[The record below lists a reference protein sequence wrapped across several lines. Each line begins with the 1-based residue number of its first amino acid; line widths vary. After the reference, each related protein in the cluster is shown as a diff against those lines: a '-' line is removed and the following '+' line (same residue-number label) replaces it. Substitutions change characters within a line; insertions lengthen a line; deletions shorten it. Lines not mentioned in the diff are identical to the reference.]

1 MNKEKLTMNVL
12 FSGIGCQERGFEN
25 SNLFDVEVVSTSEIN
40 KEAVLSYAAI
50 HCGMTQEMIDT
61 YTEYPSR
68 EEMVRQLKGINLG
81 YEPEKNK
88 YYDWDKLARRKTND
102 IEKYWLACKLN
113 GNLGDISKISKMP
126 YADLWTCSFP
136 CFIGSTLVLTK
147 EYGYTP
153 IKNIKEGI
161 SVLTHDNTYQAVTKS
176 MMTGRKNIYKINA
189 MCFDKL
195 ECTENHKFYVRTRHR
210 VNTHIKGKAVNYRY
224 FDKPIWKECKDLT
237 KNDYLGYA
245 INQNSII
252 PKWQDNSGVRVKL
265 SSLMNNEDFWWIIGR
280 YIADGYKQTSKTGDK
295 IVICCGTPKVKLGLV
310 EKHLNACGL
319 NFCTDDHKSCM
330 NYHICSNEL
339 YKFVSQFGDKA
350 YGKFIPSFVFDMP
363 INLCEAFFNG
373 YWSGDGCFSNNRYKS
388 TSISRELIYG
398 LGQLVAKIYHRP
410 FSIFYSKRKPTTVI
424 EGRIVNQHDTYTI
437 MFSKENAKQDKAF
450 YEEGYIWFPIK
461 EVSNI
466 HTVEDVYDIT
476 VENNHSFTAN
486 GAIVHNCTDISVAGK
501 MKGLSPDTSTRSS
514 LLWENIR
521 LLKKAK
527 DNGTLPKY
535 LMFENVKN
543 LVSKKFID
551 DFNNLLEVL
560 DELGFNSY
568 WKVLNAKDCGVPQ
581 NRERVFVISIRKD
594 IDNGA
599 YDFPKPF
606 DTGIRLKDVLD
617 KEVDEKYYLS
627 KDIQERFHITDS
639 TFTKNIVGT
648 TKPDFRTIGQ
658 RDLVY
663 QQDSIMGALVATDYK
678 QPKQIIEQIPMDKS
692 LKNTRYGIDY
702 SNCITAREDCGSS
715 PHYAQQGTAVLELT
729 NNCIQ
734 VGNLNHYNYDEM
746 NRVYSKEGCSPTL
759 NTMQG
764 GDRQPRVLEP
774 IATVTEA
781 TKKGYAEIYEGDS
794 VNLEQPNSKTRRGRV
809 GKQVAQTLTTSCN
822 QGIVE
827 PTVQN
832 FRVRKLTPNECWKLM
847 GLTEEDCANAKNI
860 GVADSQLYKQAGN
873 GIVTNCVEQL
883 AEHLYKA
890 QYDNT
895 YKCTDENFI

>member
-25 SNLFDVEVVSTSEIN
+25 SNLFDVEVVNTSEIN

-50 HCGMTQEMIDT
+50 HCGLTQEMVNT

-68 EEMVRQLKGINLG
+68 EEMVKQLKEINLG

-88 YYDWDKLARRKTND
+88 CYDWDKLARRKTND
-102 IEKYWLACKLN
+102 IEKYWLACKLTH
-113 GNLGDISKISKMP
+113 NLGDINKIEFLS
-126 YADLWTCSFP
+126 YADLWTISF
-136 CFIGSTLVLTK
+136 
-147 EYGYTP
+147 
-153 IKNIKEGI
+153 
-161 SVLTHDNTYQAVTKS
+161 
-176 MMTGRKNIYKINA
+176 
-189 MCFDKL
+189 
-195 ECTENHKFYVRTRHR
+195 
-210 VNTHIKGKAVNYRY
+210 
-224 FDKPIWKECKDLT
+224 
-237 KNDYLGYA
+237 
-245 INQNSII
+245 
-252 PKWQDNSGVRVKL
+252 
-265 SSLMNNEDFWWIIGR
+265 
-280 YIADGYKQTSKTGDK
+280 
-295 IVICCGTPKVKLGLV
+295 CC
-310 EKHLNACGL
+310 
-319 NFCTDDHKSCM
+319 
-330 NYHICSNEL
+330 
-339 YKFVSQFGDKA
+339 Q
-350 YGKFIPSFVFDMP
+350 
-363 INLCEAFFNG
+363 
-373 YWSGDGCFSNNRYKS
+373 
-388 TSISRELIYG
+388 
-398 LGQLVAKIYHRP
+398 
-410 FSIFYSKRKPTTVI
+410 
-424 EGRIVNQHDTYTI
+424 
-437 MFSKENAKQDKAF
+437 
-450 YEEGYIWFPIK
+450 
-461 EVSNI
+461 
-466 HTVEDVYDIT
+466 
-476 VENNHSFTAN
+476 
-486 GAIVHNCTDISVAGK
+486 DISVAGK
-501 MKGLSPDTSTRSS
+501 MRGLKPDSGTRSS

-527 DNGTLPKY
+527 DDGTLPKY

>member
-25 SNLFDVEVVSTSEIN
+25 SNLFDVEVVNTSEIN

-50 HCGMTQEMIDT
+50 HCGMTQEMVDT

-68 EEMVRQLKGINLG
+68 EEMVRQLKEINLG

-88 YYDWDKLARRKTND
+88 YYDWDKLAKRKTND
-102 IEKYWLACKLN
+102 IEKYWLASKLTH
-113 GNLGDISKISKMP
+113 NLGDINKIEFLS
-126 YADLWTCSFP
+126 YADLWTISF
-136 CFIGSTLVLTK
+136 
-147 EYGYTP
+147 
-153 IKNIKEGI
+153 
-161 SVLTHDNTYQAVTKS
+161 
-176 MMTGRKNIYKINA
+176 
-189 MCFDKL
+189 
-195 ECTENHKFYVRTRHR
+195 
-210 VNTHIKGKAVNYRY
+210 
-224 FDKPIWKECKDLT
+224 
-237 KNDYLGYA
+237 
-245 INQNSII
+245 
-252 PKWQDNSGVRVKL
+252 
-265 SSLMNNEDFWWIIGR
+265 
-280 YIADGYKQTSKTGDK
+280 
-295 IVICCGTPKVKLGLV
+295 CC
-310 EKHLNACGL
+310 
-319 NFCTDDHKSCM
+319 
-330 NYHICSNEL
+330 
-339 YKFVSQFGDKA
+339 Q
-350 YGKFIPSFVFDMP
+350 
-363 INLCEAFFNG
+363 
-373 YWSGDGCFSNNRYKS
+373 
-388 TSISRELIYG
+388 
-398 LGQLVAKIYHRP
+398 
-410 FSIFYSKRKPTTVI
+410 
-424 EGRIVNQHDTYTI
+424 
-437 MFSKENAKQDKAF
+437 
-450 YEEGYIWFPIK
+450 
-461 EVSNI
+461 
-466 HTVEDVYDIT
+466 
-476 VENNHSFTAN
+476 
-486 GAIVHNCTDISVAGK
+486 DISVAGK
-501 MKGLSPDTSTRSS
+501 MRGLKPDSGTRSS

-521 LLKKAK
+521 LLKRAK
-527 DNGTLPKY
+527 DDGTLPKY

-594 IDNGA
+594 IDTRKFE
-599 YDFPKPF
+599 FPKPF

-639 TFTKNIVGT
+639 TFTKNIVDT

-678 QPKQIIEQIPMDKS
+678 QPKQIVEQIPMDKS

-734 VGNLNHYNYDEM
+734 VGDLNHYNYDEM

-873 GIVTNCVEQL
+873 GIVTNCVELL

>member
-12 FSGIGCQERGFEN
+12 FSGIGCQERGFQN
-25 SNLFDVEVVSTSEIN
+25 SNLFDVEVVNTSEIN

-50 HCGMTQEMIDT
+50 HCGMTQEMVDT

-68 EEMVRQLKGINLG
+68 EEMVRQLKEINLG

-88 YYDWDKLARRKTND
+88 CYDWDKLARRKTND
-102 IEKYWLACKLN
+102 IEKYWLACKLTH
-113 GNLGDISKISKMP
+113 NLGDINKIEFLS
-126 YADLWTCSFP
+126 YADLWTISF
-136 CFIGSTLVLTK
+136 
-147 EYGYTP
+147 
-153 IKNIKEGI
+153 
-161 SVLTHDNTYQAVTKS
+161 
-176 MMTGRKNIYKINA
+176 
-189 MCFDKL
+189 
-195 ECTENHKFYVRTRHR
+195 
-210 VNTHIKGKAVNYRY
+210 
-224 FDKPIWKECKDLT
+224 
-237 KNDYLGYA
+237 
-245 INQNSII
+245 
-252 PKWQDNSGVRVKL
+252 
-265 SSLMNNEDFWWIIGR
+265 
-280 YIADGYKQTSKTGDK
+280 
-295 IVICCGTPKVKLGLV
+295 CC
-310 EKHLNACGL
+310 
-319 NFCTDDHKSCM
+319 
-330 NYHICSNEL
+330 
-339 YKFVSQFGDKA
+339 Q
-350 YGKFIPSFVFDMP
+350 
-363 INLCEAFFNG
+363 
-373 YWSGDGCFSNNRYKS
+373 
-388 TSISRELIYG
+388 
-398 LGQLVAKIYHRP
+398 
-410 FSIFYSKRKPTTVI
+410 
-424 EGRIVNQHDTYTI
+424 
-437 MFSKENAKQDKAF
+437 
-450 YEEGYIWFPIK
+450 
-461 EVSNI
+461 
-466 HTVEDVYDIT
+466 
-476 VENNHSFTAN
+476 
-486 GAIVHNCTDISVAGK
+486 DISVAGK
-501 MKGLSPDTSTRSS
+501 MRGLKPDSGTRSS

-521 LLKKAK
+521 LLKRAK
-527 DNGTLPKY
+527 DDGTLPKY

-594 IDNGA
+594 IDNGT

-663 QQDSIMGALVATDYK
+663 HQDSIMGALVATDYK
-678 QPKQIIEQIPMDKS
+678 QSKQIVE
-692 LKNTRYGIDY
+692 
-702 SNCITAREDCGSS
+702 
-715 PHYAQQGTAVLELT
+715 T
-729 NNCIQ
+729 NSCIQ
-734 VGNLNHYNYDEM
+734 VGDLNHYNYDEM
-746 NRVYSKEGCSPTL
+746 NRVYSKEGCCPTL
-759 NTMQG
+759 RTMQG

-847 GLTEEDCANAKNI
+847 GLSEEDCANAKNI
-860 GVADSQLYKQAGN
+860 GIADSQLYKQAGN
-873 GIVTNCVEQL
+873 GIVSNCVELL

-890 QYDNT
+890 QYKNT